1 MKFKNLLAA
10 MVVGAV
16 ALTTAGCAGA
26 ASGTGSTEGQEKLS
40 QPQRIAKAKPSVVH
54 LQGKSG
60 GGSGVVVDG
69 DRGLVLTNAHVAL
82 GLEGMRARVGD
93 DSSSETP
100 AQLVA
105 AAPCEDLAV
114 VRLVNKPANLQAIQF
129 GDSSTVQPGDHVTV
143 LGYQGSF
150 EEQRLGD
157 TVKQAQQLVATDGNV
172 SAAEVAATPDPS
184 LPRYASTIQHQ
195 APTNPGNSGGPLIDD
210 EGLLVGINTLGNPD
224 AQGQFYSISVN
235 RVQQLLPTLMAGK
248 SQANLGW
255 DLVPLAQVD
264 LQTMFAEDPDFGT
277 QGGAALG
284 QEVAGILDQE
294 GIDGLYVMGTETGSP
309 AKDAKLYYGDLLTS
323 IEGEPVT
330 KLQDVC
336 DLVLAKRP
344 GQKVRVS
351 GYIINSTS
359 DRADIL
365 DSWTVEVKIP

>member
-1 MKFKNLLAA
+1 MRFKNLLAA

-16 ALTTAGCAGA
+16 ALTTVGCAGA
-26 ASGTGSTEGQEKLS
+26 SGGTGGQEKLS
-40 QPQRIAKAKPSVVH
+40 QPERIAKAKPSVVR

-60 GGSGVVVDG
+60 GGSGVVVDSE
-69 DRGLVLTNAHVAL
+69 RGLVLTNAHVAV

-93 DSSSETP
+93 DPASETP

-114 VRLVNKPANLQAIQF
+114 VRLVNKPANLQAIPF

-143 LGYQGSF
+143 LGYPGSF

-172 SAAEVAATPDPS
+172 SAVDVAATPDPA
-184 LPRYASTIQHQ
+184 LPRFASTIQHQ

-210 EGLLVGINTLGNPD
+210 QGQLVGINTLRNPD
-224 AQGQFYSISVN
+224 TQGQFYAISVN
-235 RVQQLLPTLMAGK
+235 RVQQLLPTLVAGT

-264 LQTMFAEDPDFGT
+264 LQTVFAEDPDFGS

-284 QEVAGILDQE
+284 QEVADILDQE

-336 DLVLAKRP
+336 DLVLAKGP

-359 DRADIL
+359 DHTEIL
-365 DSWTVEVKIP
+365 DSWTVEVNIP